1 MVRLAENEPM
11 GVIQMEQFR
20 LTLSAP
26 WIAAIVLASWTG
38 MTVSAQASCSSSP
51 SDGVNWADCRKRN
64 LILEGAT
71 LTNANLSGA
80 DLTSTDL
87 RGSKLDGAN
96 LEKATLLRTYMNGST
111 ITGANFTKSVGYRTH
126 FDGADLSDTNLEKS
140 EMQRADFRNTNLTN
154 TNFSKAELGRANFDN
169 AIVENVNFE
178 FANLARADFR
188 TTKLSGQNDFT
199 GSFLFLTRFEGQDIS
214 QAKGLV
220 QSQIDIACGDEK
232 TVLPEGLGPSANWPC
247 EDDS

>member
-1 MVRLAENEPM
+1 MVKLTVHEPM
-11 GVIQMEQFR
+11 GVIQMLEQVR
-20 LTLSAP
+20 PYISAT
-26 WIAAIVLASWTG
+26 WVAAIVLTTWTG
-38 MTVSAQASCSSSP
+38 MTVSAEAACSNSP
-51 SDGVNWADCRKRN
+51 SDGVDWSDCRKRN

-87 RGSKLDGAN
+87 RGSKLDGVN

-111 ITGANFTKSVGYRTH
+111 ITGANFTKAVGYRTN
-126 FDGADLSDTNLEKS
+126 FDGSDLSDTNLEKS
-140 EMQRADFRNTNLTN
+140 EMQRADFSNVNLTN
-154 TNFSKAELGRANFDN
+154 TNFSKAELGRANFGG
-169 AIVENVNFE
+169 AHIENVNFE

-188 TTKLSGQNDFT
+188 KAKLSGQNDFT
-199 GSFLFLTRFEGQDIS
+199 GAFLFLTRFDGEDIS

-220 QSQIDIACGDEK
+220 QGQIDIACGNEK

-247 EDDS
+247 EDG